1 MTLLIAGIILFL
13 GVHSTRIVADGWR
26 GRMIGQIGL
35 KKWKMLYSI
44 ISLTGLVL
52 IIYGYGQTRA
62 DPAFIWQPPLWT
74 RHMAALLT
82 LLAFILFA
90 AAEIRGNHIKSK
102 LGHPMYLGTKIWAF
116 AHLMANG
123 RLGDIVLFGAIL
135 IWAITGYSAARRR
148 DRREGVVYPAPSSQ
162 KTAITIIAGIVIWA
176 VFAFWLHRLL
186 IGVSPL

>member
-1 MTLLIAGIILFL
+1 MTLLIAGIVLFI
-13 GVHSTRIVADGWR
+13 GAHSTRIVANDWR
-26 GRMIGQIGL
+26 NAMVGRIGL

-44 ISLTGLVL
+44 VALAGLVL
-52 IIYGYGQTRA
+52 IVYGFGQTRA
-62 DPAFIWQPPLWT
+62 DPAFIWEPPLWT

-90 AAEIRGNHIKSK
+90 AAEIPGNHIKSK

-123 RLGDIVLFGAIL
+123 RLGDILLFGVIL
-135 IWAITGYSAARRR
+135 MWAIFGYSAARRR

-162 KTAITIIAGIVIWA
+162 KTAIAIIAGIALWA
-176 VFAFWLHRLL
+176 LFAFWLHRLL
-186 IGVSPL
+186 IGVDPL